1 MAGHVE
7 GWCFKMIKTC
17 SECPRSAS
25 CTELCDAIKKLLD
38 PEIKSTKNDDRMTF
52 LDPGEIEKNIKI
64 DVGRKFEDIEDLN
77 VEYLQTQ
84 VGPRSMGPSPDEL
97 RIIRKYVDDVLRSD
111 QKKLKGR
118 FLSFLRCNSMVDIAT
133 RANVKKQAIY
143 KQFYNIVKRIHYRMS
158 AGKRHLKKTITPY
171 QFKLKLS

>member
-7 GWCFKMIKTC
+7 GWYCKMIKSC

-25 CTELCDAIKKLLD
+25 CTEPCDAIKKLLE
-38 PEIKSTKNDDRMTF
+38 PEIESTKNDARMTF

-64 DVGRKFEDIEDLN
+64 DVGRKFEDVEDLN
-77 VEYLQTQ
+77 VEYFQTPA
-84 VGPRSMGPSPDEL
+84 GPRSIDSSPEDL
-97 RIIRKYVDDVLRSD
+97 RIIKKYVDVVLRSD

-133 RANVKKQAIY
+133 RANVKKQAIH
-143 KQFYNIVKRIHYRMS
+143 KQFYNIVKKIHYRMS
-158 AGKRHLKKTITPY
+158 DEKVQLGKTITPY